1 VPITRISL
9 TRFRSYADAVLEVPP
24 RSVVLHGA
32 NGAGK
37 TNVLEALSLF
47 APGRGLRGATL
58 EDMARQ
64 GSAAH
69 AQDGG
74 QNKGWGVAIKLDD
87 VLLGTGV
94 TAESPQR
101 RTVRAQGVAA
111 AIASLPQYLALLWLT
126 PAQDR
131 LFLEGA
137 TERRRFL
144 DRLVLALYPDHA
156 GHVARYE
163 HAQRERLKL
172 LTDTRPADPAW
183 LAALET
189 RIAEHGV
196 AACAARADA
205 VAALQPLIDA
215 QTDSPF
221 PKAQVG
227 LSCAI
232 AARLAQAPALA
243 AEEWLGQEL
252 AARRADDARTGRTGS
267 GPGRSDLVVV
277 HAPKQ
282 QPAAMCSTG
291 EQKALLLG
299 LVLAQAQLVEVRT
312 RKKPFILLDEVAAH
326 LDSDRR
332 SGLFTLLENM
342 GVQAWLTGTDRAL
355 FSALETRASFVSVE
369 AGQLVLEK

>member
-1 VPITRISL
+1 MGYGHAVPITRLAL
-9 TRFRSYADAVLEVPP
+9 TNFRSYADALLDVPP
-24 RSVVLHGA
+24 HSVVLYGA

-37 TNVLEALSLF
+37 TNVLEALSLL

-58 EDMARQ
+58 DEMARQ
-64 GSAAH
+64 NSGPAWSVFIRL
-69 AQDGG
+69 
-74 QNKGWGVAIKLDD
+74 NDD
-87 VLLGTGV
+87 VTLGTGV
-94 TAESPQR
+94 TADSPHR
-101 RTVRAQGVAA
+101 RTVRAQGAPA
-111 AIASLPQYLALLWLT
+111 AIADLPQYLSLLWLT

-144 DRLVLALYPDHA
+144 DRLVLALYPEHA

-172 LTDTRPADPAW
+172 LTDDTPADPAW

-215 QTDSPF
+215 QDEGPF
-221 PKAQVG
+221 PKAQVS
-227 LSCAI
+227 LADPI
-232 AARLAQAPALA
+232 ADVLAGKPALSV
-243 AEEWLGQEL
+243 EEWVREEL
-252 AARRADDARTGRTGS
+252 KNRRPEDARTGRTAF
-267 GPGRSDLVVV
+267 GPGRSDLVVF
-277 HAPKQ
+277 HAPKSQ
-282 QPAAMCSTG
+282 AAALCSTG

-299 LVLAQAQLVEVRT
+299 LVLAQAQLVEARSG
-312 RKKPFILLDEVAAH
+312 KKPLILLDEVAAH

-332 SGLFTLLENM
+332 SGLFRLLENM
-342 GVQAWLTGTDRAL
+342 GVQAWLTGTDRSL
-355 FSALETRASFVSVE
+355 FSALENRASFI
-369 AGQLVLEK
+369 AIDGGQLVHQP

>member
-9 TRFRSYADAVLEVPP
+9 TRFRSYTDAVLDVPP
-24 RSVVLHGA
+24 RPVVLFGS

-47 APGRGLRGATL
+47 APGRGLRSATL
-58 EDMARQ
+58 DDMAQQ
-64 GSAAH
+64 GSA
-69 AQDGG
+69 D
-74 QNKGWGVAIKLDD
+74 GWGVAIRLED

-94 TAESPQR
+94 TSESPHR
-101 RTVRAQGVAA
+101 RTVRVQGAPA
-111 AIASLPQYLALLWLT
+111 AIADLPHYLSLLWLT

-137 TERRRFL
+137 AERRRFL

-172 LTDTRPADPAW
+172 LGDDKPADPVW
-183 LAALET
+183 LVALET

-205 VAALQPLIDA
+205 VVALQPLIDA
-215 QTDSPF
+215 QSDGPF
-221 PKAQVG
+221 PKARISLV
-227 LSCAI
+227 CAI
-232 AARLAQAPALA
+232 ADRLALEPALA
-243 AEEWLGQEL
+243 VEEWVGREL
-252 AARRADDARTGRTGS
+252 LNRRLDDARTGRTGF
-267 GPGRSDLVVV
+267 GPGRMDVQVV
-277 HAPKQ
+277 HAPKGQ
-282 QPAAMCSTG
+282 AAALCSTG

-299 LVLAQAQLVEVRT
+299 LVLAQAQLVEVRSG
-312 RKKPFILLDEVAAH
+312 KKPLILLDEVAAH

-342 GVQAWLTGTDRAL
+342 GVQAWLTGTDRTL
-355 FSALETRASFVSVE
+355 FSALETRASFVSVV
-369 AGQLVLEK
+369 AGQLAYET

>member
-1 VPITRISL
+1 VPITRLVL
-9 TRFRSYADAVLEVPP
+9 THFRSYSAAALDLPT
-24 RSVVLHGA
+24 RSVVLYGA

-58 EDMARQ
+58 DEMAQQPDRQ
-64 GSAAH
+64 TRA
-69 AQDGG
+69 
-74 QNKGWGVAIKLDD
+74 GWSVSVRLDD
-87 VLLGTGV
+87 DIALGTGV
-94 TAESPQR
+94 TTESPHR
-101 RTVRAQGVAA
+101 RTVRVQGAAA
-111 AIASLPQYLALLWLT
+111 AIADLPHYLSVLWLT

-137 TERRRFL
+137 ADRRRFL
-144 DRLVLALYPDHA
+144 DRLVLALYPAHA

-172 LTDTRPADPAW
+172 LTDDRPADPHW

-215 QTDSPF
+215 QADGPF
-221 PKAQVG
+221 PKARIA
-227 LSCAI
+227 LDDEI
-232 AARLAQAPALA
+232 AAALATRPALDV
-243 AEEWLGQEL
+243 EEGVRTEL
-252 AARRADDARTGRTGS
+252 KNRRAADARTGRTS
-267 GPGRSDLVVV
+267 YGPGRSDLSVI
-277 HAPKQ
+277 HAPKSR
-282 QPAAMCSTG
+282 PAALCSTG

-299 LVLAQAQLVEVRT
+299 LVLAQAQLVEGRSG
-312 RKKPFILLDEVAAH
+312 KKPLILLDEVAAH

-332 SGLFTLLENM
+332 SGLFELLENI

-355 FSALETRASFVSVE
+355 FSALEHRASFVAVDG
-369 AGQLVLEK
+369 GQLVHQL